1 MYSMKTDIKE
11 LPRSQ
16 REITVELTPEEYK
29 PFLMKAAYG
38 ISEKVKISGF
48 RPGKAPYNIIVQ
60 EVGEPKLWEEA
71 FELAIKKTLF
81 QALRE
86 KNIVSIGSPKIDMV
100 KLAPGNPV
108 IYRAT
113 VNIMPKVEKL
123 VFEGIQVRRVQPQIS
138 ESVLEESLHELQKM
152 RADEKLVSRPA
163 RQGDKVEV
171 DFTIYMD
178 TVPLEGGTGKKIP
191 VILGENKFIPGFEEK
206 IIGMKA
212 GEEKEFSLTF
222 PKNYYQKNLAGR
234 LVDFRAKACS
244 VFERELPKFDDEF
257 AKNLR
262 FENLDA
268 LKKHIHKNLLDEA
281 ARKEERRLEDD
292 IIEKLLE
299 KNRFSDIPDILVQS
313 EAQAMLQEFEQNI
326 RNDGLNFDEYLA
338 QIKKTRQELFM
349 DFTPGAVK
357 RVKVALLFREL
368 AAVHNLHP
376 SDKEMES
383 QYTSMKRQF
392 EAQAKSADVFQERGV
407 KEYAKNI
414 LTSKKIM
421 DFLKERIV
429 SEKK

>member
-1 MYSMKTDIKE
+1 MKTDIKE

-16 REITVELTPEEYK
+16 REITVELSPEEYK

-48 RPGKAPYNIIVQ
+48 RPGKAPFDIIVQ

-71 FELAIKKTLF
+71 FEPAIKKTLF

-86 KNIVSIGSPKIDMV
+86 KNIVSIGSPKIDIV
-100 KLAPGNPV
+100 KFAPGNPV

-113 VNIMPKVEKL
+113 VNMMPKVEKL
-123 VFEGIQVRRVQPQIS
+123 VVEGIQARRASPPIS
-138 ESVLEESLHELQKM
+138 ESDTQQSLHELQKI
-152 RADEKLVSRPA
+152 RAAEKLVPRPA
-163 RQGDKVEV
+163 RLGDKVEV

-178 TVPLEGGTGKKIP
+178 TVPLEGGMGKKIP

-206 IIGMKA
+206 LIGMKA

-222 PKNYYQKNLAGR
+222 PKNYYQKNLAGK

-244 VFERELPKFDDEF
+244 VFERELPKLDDEF

-262 FENLDA
+262 FENLEA

-299 KNRFSDIPDILVQS
+299 KNRFSDIPDVLVQS
-313 EAQAMLQEFEQNI
+313 EAQAMFQEFEQNI

-368 AAVHNLHP
+368 ATVHNLHP
-376 SDKEMES
+376 SDKDVES
-383 QYTSMKRQF
+383 QYASMKQQF
-392 EAQAKSADVFQERGV
+392 EARAKSADAFQGREA
-407 KEYAKNI
+407 KEYVRNI